1 MSSETLSSLFPSL
14 SEKQIESLK
23 NVAEWYSLNGEVVL
37 RDFSKLKKRDVILL
51 NKRIGSQSR
60 KNENDLLLSQEYN
73 TFPIEMKDAFSFDC
87 FTDQE
92 AQFWTA
98 KELTFRRDR
107 EQFATLP
114 ERVKEL
120 FYSIFGFFSP
130 GDGAICKNI
139 DEFLSDCDNFTES
152 LFFRFQAAIEVV
164 HAESYGLAIESILT
178 DRSKKEE
185 VFAMVDTLECVKRKA
200 EFMEKYIYSDIPKG
214 YQCIAMACMEGV
226 FFIDL
231 FAIIFYFR
239 DRGFLP
245 EFIFLN
251 EQIKKDE
258 TLHRDYYAT
267 IAKKYLSQIPDLD
280 IEKVYD
286 IIREAVEIEVD
297 HVKFILSTPVDSE
310 EVDEIS
316 GLTIPN
322 LEGFSKMLADQI
334 LEMAGLPKLFNVEVE
349 LKWMRDMNVSE
360 KTDFYSGRVGNYKRF
375 DASAFRIK
383 DWKKRTGEENSRKRK
398 INL

>member
-1 MSSETLSSLFPSL
+1 MEGISSLSVEQL
-14 SEKQIESLK
+14 ASVQ
-23 NVAEWYSLNGEVVL
+23 EVVKYYL
-37 RDFSKLKKRDVILL
+37 ANPNGAILSPISSLQSRDIVRL
-51 NKRIGSQSR
+51 NKRIRTQLR
-60 KNENDLLLSQEYN
+60 RNEENLLLSRRFN
-73 TFPIEMKDAFSFDC
+73 TFPIEMKDAFSFDS

-98 KELTFRRDR
+98 KELTFKRDR
-107 EQFATLP
+107 EQFPTLP

-130 GDGAICKNI
+130 GDGFICENI
-139 DEFLSDCDNFTES
+139 DEFISDCDNFTES
-152 LFFRFQAAIEVV
+152 LFYRFQAAIEVV

-178 DRSKKEE
+178 DRDKKEE
-185 VFAMVDTLECVKRKA
+185 IFGMINTLPCIRRKA

-214 YQCIAMACMEGV
+214 YQCIAMACMEGI

-239 DRGFLP
+239 DKGYLP

-258 TLHRDYYAT
+258 TLHRDYYST
-267 IAKKYLSQIPDLD
+267 LSKKYLSL
-280 IEKVYD
+280 IEGEENVLENVYD

-297 HVKFILSTPVDSE
+297 HVKFILSSPVESE
-310 EVDEIS
+310 EVDATS
-316 GLTIPN
+316 GLTIEN
-322 LEGFSKMLADQI
+322 LDGFAKMLGDQI
-334 LEMAGLPKLFNVEVE
+334 LELSGLPKLFNVEVE

-360 KTDFYSGRVGNYKRF
+360 KTDFYSGRVGNYKHF
-375 DASAFRIK
+375 DASKFRIK
-383 DWKKRTGEENSRKRK
+383 DWKKRTGEEKESQRRKK
-398 INL
+398 VDL